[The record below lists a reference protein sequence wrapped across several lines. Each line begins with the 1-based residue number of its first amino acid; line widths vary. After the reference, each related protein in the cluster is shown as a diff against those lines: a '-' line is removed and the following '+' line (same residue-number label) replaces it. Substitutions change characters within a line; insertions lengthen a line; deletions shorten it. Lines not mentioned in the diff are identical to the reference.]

1 MKTNSETINN
11 IENNNITV
19 TTNNQNILI
28 TKDDNLIQEAN
39 LQQVVYNSVIEQFEH
54 DPNALILTVY
64 YVYQSIQSAQNNLS
78 IIASELK
85 ANSYAQTYLN
95 NQLSLYQY
103 VTIPNDKIYNSNG
116 SLNTDLP
123 ASYIQNIQA
132 QNQAIGASRTAIQ
145 NQIGNLSN
153 SAQVIASN
161 LNTDNNIIQQ
171 SLQVGQALIQ
181 TFSQIVSL
189 IANI

>member
-1 MKTNSETINN
+1 METNLETINN

-19 TTNNQNILI
+19 TTNNQNAPI
-28 TKDDNLIQEAN
+28 TKDNLIQEAN
-39 LQQVVYNSVIEQFEH
+39 LQQVVYNSVIEQFEQ

-85 ANSYAQTYLN
+85 ANSSAQTYLN

-123 ASYIQNIQA
+123 ASYIQSIQA

-145 NQIGNLSN
+145 NEIGNLSN

>member
-1 MKTNSETINN
+1 MKTSTQM
-11 IENNNITV
+11 
-19 TTNNQNILI
+19 TTNTNTSV
-28 TKDDNLIQEAN
+28 TKGNNVNPTPKDNFIPDIN
-39 LQQVVYNSVIEQFEH
+39 LQRVLYNSVIEQFAH

-64 YVYQSIQSAQNNLS
+64 YVYQSINSAQNNLA
-78 IIASELK
+78 IIAEELK
-85 ANSYAQTYLN
+85 SNSTAQTYLN

-103 VTIPNDKIYNSNG
+103 VTIPHDKIYNSDG

-123 ASYIQNIQA
+123 ASYVQNIQA

-145 NQIGNLSN
+145 NEIGNLSN
-153 SAQVIASN
+153 SSQVIASN

-171 SLQVGQALIQ
+171 SLQVGQALVQ